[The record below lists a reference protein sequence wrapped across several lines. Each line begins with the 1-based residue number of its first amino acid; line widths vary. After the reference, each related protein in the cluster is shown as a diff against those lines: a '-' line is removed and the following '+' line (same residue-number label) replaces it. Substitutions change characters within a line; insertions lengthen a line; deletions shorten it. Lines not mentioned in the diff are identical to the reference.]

1 MRTIKIGYTRFAVP
15 TNWTTKQLGEF
26 AAQMA
31 ELAQVSDLTDKVGES
46 WTHVPYMV
54 SGEGV
59 TIGREERDV
68 MPTYDAARQHLDAL
82 KAAAPA
88 EEEEVETA

>member
-15 TNWTTKQLGEF
+15 TNWTTKQVGEF

-31 ELAQVSDLTDKVGES
+31 ELTQVSDLTDKVGES
-46 WTHVPYMV
+46 WVHVPYQV

-59 TIGREERDV
+59 TIGREEDTV
-68 MPTYDAARQHLDAL
+68 LPNYAAAREHLEAL
-82 KAAAPA
+82 KAAALA
-88 EEEEVETA
+88 EEETETA